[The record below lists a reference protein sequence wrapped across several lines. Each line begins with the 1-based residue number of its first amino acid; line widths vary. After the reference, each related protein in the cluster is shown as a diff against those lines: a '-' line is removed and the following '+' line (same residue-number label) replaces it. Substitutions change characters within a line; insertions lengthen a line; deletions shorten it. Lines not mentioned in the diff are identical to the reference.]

1 MVIAFRSAVDCP
13 GIDRNGMESRG
24 SRGTEDGRIR
34 RGGPVNEMK
43 TTRASLWVKAA
54 DPASGAGARPDM
66 TAPLTPVQA
75 GMIFES
81 TLAGRPHLNLEQ
93 IVVHL
98 GGPCD
103 AAAMRVAWQRAVDR
117 HPALRMVTD
126 WSGEAGPRQRVLE
139 DVRLEPDEID
149 LSPSALEAWLEADR
163 AQGADSP
170 AWPNWRLR
178 LIRLGPVQSAL
189 VWTFP
194 HAMLDGR
201 SFTIVLDQVFRDY
214 DALAA
219 GAALPDHPAAP
230 DPAAHYH
237 AVAREPAAVEF
248 FARHLDGFEVANEI
262 APEAA
267 GTERLAAPGK
277 PVLEARLSGDVTRAL
292 TLRAAAAG
300 ATLNTALN
308 AAWGLMLARLSG
320 RGLAVFG
327 ITRAGRHLTA
337 ESARMVGCLINTLPL
352 AVRIAPDLTLDALLA
367 QVRADQI
374 AMRSREHCAL
384 TDIRAGLGLSG
395 HQPLFDTMVVYERA
409 TLAGRLAALGGAW
422 AGRRVALHEEGALPV
437 TLAAYGEDSLLLR
450 LEYAPARLTPGAAGA
465 MLRYLETLLTA
476 MADAPPDAPLASL
489 TMLDAAEQARLAE
502 LALPAQGPDPV
513 APLPGAITAPP
524 GAVAVIQPDGSSMS
538 YADLEREADRLA
550 RAMAARGVGPGRI
563 VALCLHRSARYLAAM
578 LAVWKTGAA
587 FVPLDP
593 AWPAASLDYMMRD
606 SGAVLLL
613 AARVAPWMAGHQ
625 LLIPGN
631 EPEAGPFAPVQAW
644 PDQPAYVIYTSGSTG
659 RPKGVVVPMRALSA
673 HAAAATGWLG
683 LSAQDRVLQFT
694 SLSFDV
700 SLEEIV
706 PTLLA
711 GATVCLRPDAAGQDP
726 RALLDYVA
734 RHRVTVLN
742 LPTGFWQALIDDMEL
757 LGARLPPSVRL
768 VVTGGERVPPAALRR
783 WRGVEPGVTWANGY
797 GPTEATITSAAFT
810 LPPGAPLPSGEVP
823 VGRPLGHARLYV
835 LSPDRTLS
843 PPGALGELW
852 IGGDCVASGYLGR
865 EDLTEAAFLPDP
877 FCPGGRMYRSGDLA
891 RWRADGLLSLAGR
904 ADRQIKLRGYRIEPG
919 QVEKIIERLAGVG
932 QALAAV
938 TGERLVAWVRPAVA
952 GAELDCQA
960 LEQAAAAL
968 LPPQMRP
975 VIVPVADWPMRPGGK
990 IDMARLPRPEQREAP
1005 AEAPADP
1012 MTLALCRHFAAI
1024 LGLAEV
1030 GPDANFFDLGGHS
1043 LLLIRLIARIEAAKG
1058 FRLSVS
1064 DLHTHPTPRAVAGLL
1079 AAGGATRRSLR
1090 DCLVPIQPQGG
1101 QPPIYGVHVLGINGS
1116 YYRPLSREMGPD
1128 QPIFGLTVG
1137 FLDEFTP
1144 TGVAETAELYH
1155 RVIDRHQPHGPLS
1168 LAAVSLGSYVALE
1181 LAQRLLDAGREVKM
1195 LVLLDAEG
1203 PGGRPLV
1210 GRRARLAAHL
1220 RRMRHEG
1227 AGYARRKAAHKLS
1240 ELRHRIEKLKLT
1252 FAARFG
1258 RTAAPASTVEEFVA
1272 ANELAVRAYRPR
1284 PYPQRLTIIRATDN
1298 IFDSPDAIRTGLGWA
1313 PVAGGG
1319 FDLFDVPGDHLSIL
1333 EEPAVS
1339 ELARVLRKALTQG

>member
-1 MVIAFRSAVDCP
+1 
-13 GIDRNGMESRG
+13 
-24 SRGTEDGRIR
+24 
-34 RGGPVNEMK
+34 MK
-43 TTRASLWVKAA
+43 TTRASLSGK
-54 DPASGAGARPDM
+54 PAGPLPRPEAGRDESI
-66 TAPLTPVQA
+66 PLTPVQA

-93 IVVHL
+93 ILVHMDEP
-98 GGPCD
+98 GD
-103 AAAMRVAWQRAVDR
+103 AAAMRRAWQRAADR

-126 WSGEAGPRQRVLE
+126 WTGEAGPRQRVLE
-139 DVRLEPDEID
+139 EVRVELDEAD
-149 LSPSALEAWLEADR
+149 LSPPAMQAWLAADR
-163 AQGADSP
+163 AQGADSA

-178 LIRLGPVQSAL
+178 LIRLGPAESAL

-194 HAMLDGR
+194 HALLDGR
-201 SFTIVLDQVFRDY
+201 SFTTVLEQVFRDY
-214 DALAA
+214 DALMA
-219 GAALPDHPAAP
+219 GAALPEHPAAP
-230 DPAAHYH
+230 HPATHYH
-237 AVAREPAAVEF
+237 AAASGPAAVEF
-248 FARHLDGFEVANEI
+248 FIRHMDGFESANEI
-262 APEAA
+262 AA
-267 GTERLAAPGK
+267 GPHTASDRLAPPGK
-277 PVLEARLSGDVTRAL
+277 PVLETRLSAAVTRAL
-292 TLRAAAAG
+292 AARAAAAE

-320 RGLAVFG
+320 RGLAAFG
-327 ITRAGRHLTA
+327 ITRSGRHLTPG
-337 ESARMVGCLINTLPL
+337 SAQMVGCLINTLPL
-352 AVRIAPDLTLDALLA
+352 AVRITPDLTLDALLA
-367 QVRADQI
+367 RIRADQI
-374 AMRSREHCAL
+374 AMRPREHCAL

-395 HQPLFDTMVVYERA
+395 HQPLFETMVVYERA
-409 TLAGRLAALGGAW
+409 TLAERLASLGGGW
-422 AGRRVALHEEGALPV
+422 AGRRVTLHEEGALPV
-437 TLAAYGEDSLLLR
+437 TLAAYGEDRLLLR
-450 LEYAPARLTPGAAGA
+450 LEYAPARLTSEVAAA

-476 MADAPPDAPLASL
+476 IADAPPDAPVASL
-489 TMLDAAEQARLAE
+489 NMLDAAELAE

-513 APLPGAITAPP
+513 AALPGAITAPP
-524 GAVAVIQPDGSSMS
+524 GAVAVIQPDGSPMS
-538 YADLEREADRLA
+538 YADLNREADRLA
-550 RAMAARGVGPGRI
+550 WAMAARGVGPGRI

-593 AWPAASLDYMMRD
+593 AWPAASLEYMMRD
-606 SGAVLLL
+606 SGAMLLL
-613 AARVAPWMAGHQ
+613 ASRAAPWMAGHQ

-631 EPEAGPFAPVQAW
+631 EPEAGPFAPA
-644 PDQPAYVIYTSGSTG
+644 PADPGQPAYVIYTSGSTG
-659 RPKGVVVPMRALSA
+659 RPKGVVVPMRALAA

-757 LGARLPPSVRL
+757 SGVRLPPSVRL
-768 VVTGGERVPPAALRR
+768 VVAGGERVPPAALRR
-783 WRGVEPGVTWANGY
+783 WRAIEPGTAWANGY

-810 LPPGAPLPSGEVP
+810 LPPGAPVPAGEVP
-823 VGRPLGHARLYV
+823 VGRPLAHARLYV
-835 LSPDRTLS
+835 LAPDRTLS
-843 PPGALGELW
+843 PPGATGELW

-865 EDLTEAAFLPDP
+865 PDLTEAAFMPDP
-877 FCPGGRMYRSGDLA
+877 FAPGGRMYRSGDLA
-891 RWRADGLLSLAGR
+891 RWRADGLLVLAGR

-919 QVEKIIERLAGVG
+919 QVEKVIEGLPGVG
-932 QALAAV
+932 QALVAV
-938 TGERLVAWVRPAVA
+938 TGDGPAARLVAWVRPAVP
-952 GAELDCQA
+952 GEELDPQA

-990 IDMARLPRPEQREAP
+990 IDHARLPRPEQREAP

-1012 MTLALCRHFAAI
+1012 MTRALCRHFAAI

-1043 LLLIRLIARIEAAKG
+1043 LLMIRLIARIEAAKG

-1064 DLHTHPTPRAVAGLL
+1064 DLHAHPTPRAVAGLL
-1079 AAGGATRRSLR
+1079 TAGGATRRSLR
-1090 DCLVPIQPQGG
+1090 DCLVPIQPRGS
-1101 QPPIYGVHVLGINGS
+1101 QPPLYGVHVLGINGS
-1116 YYRPLSREMGPD
+1116 YYRPLAREMGED

-1252 FAARFG
+1252 FAGRFG
-1258 RTAAPASTVEEFVA
+1258 RTAPPASTVEEFVA
-1272 ANELAVRAYRPR
+1272 ANELAVRAYRPS

-1298 IFDSPDAIRTGLGWA
+1298 IFDSHAAIRSGLGWA

-1339 ELARVLRKALTQG
+1339 ELARVLRNALAQG